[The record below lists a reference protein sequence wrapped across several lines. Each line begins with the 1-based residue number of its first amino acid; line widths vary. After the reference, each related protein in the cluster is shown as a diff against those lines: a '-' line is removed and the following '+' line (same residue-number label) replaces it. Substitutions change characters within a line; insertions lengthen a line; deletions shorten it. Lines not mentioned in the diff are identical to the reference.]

1 MLNGAVMGLFW
12 SKIEVKT
19 SKSFC
24 RGNFLFV
31 PFNALF
37 YVWTMRQCLKNIPAK
52 FQSRPT
58 FLVGFFSKRVTD
70 DDDRRKTFFLASCS
84 EYSSLIYRVVTME
97 YRTGGAC
104 IYAFP
109 VHESALRELS
119 AAVVR
124 PANSLIFHCASW
136 ASNFCAWPC
145 RRHPTFLIKWRSSC
159 SNKHSVT
166 WSFLFEASQLSTRCG
181 KVRVQSQHRRSSS
194 HELLFPSRQTVMH
207 TDHVLSVH
215 KEW

>member
-1 MLNGAVMGLFW
+1 MLNGAVMDIFR
-12 SKIEVKT
+12 SKIEVKS

-52 FQSRPT
+52 FQSRPA

-97 YRTGGAC
+97 YRTGGRGA
-104 IYAFP
+104 
-109 VHESALRELS
+109 VHALP
-119 AAVVR
+119 VVR
-124 PANSLIFHCASW
+124 TPRAFCSCRSTNKFLDFSLCFLSFELLCLTMS
-136 ASNFCAWPC
+136 SPSDFSFKVKEQLFEQTFC
-145 RRHPTFLIKWRSSC
+145 
-159 SNKHSVT
+159 T

-207 TDHVLSVH
+207 TDHVLTVH

>member
-1 MLNGAVMGLFW
+1 MLNLAVMGIFR
-12 SKIEVKT
+12 SKIEVKS

-31 PFNALF
+31 PFNPLF
-37 YVWTMRQCLKNIPAK
+37 YVWTLRQCFKNVPAK

-58 FLVGFFSKRVTD
+58 LLAGFFSRRVTD
-70 DDDRRKTFFLASCS
+70 DDDRTKTFFLASCS

-97 YRTGGAC
+97 YRTSDRGNAC
-104 IYAFP
+104 ISS
-109 VHESALRELS
+109 ESAVREFS

-124 PANSLIFHCASW
+124 PANSLIFPCASW
-136 ASNFCAWPC
+136 ASNFCAWPS
-145 RRHPTFLIKWRSSC
+145 RRHPTFLSKRRSSC
-159 SNKHSVT
+159 LNKHSVT
-166 WSFLFEASQLSTRCG
+166 WSFLFEASRYSTRCG

-194 HELLFPSRQTVMH
+194 RVAVPVEANSHAHS
-207 TDHVLSVH
+207 DHVLSVH

>member
-1 MLNGAVMGLFW
+1 MLNRAVMSIFR
-12 SKIEVKT
+12 SKIEVKS

-31 PFNALF
+31 PFNHLF

-58 FLVGFFSKRVTD
+58 FLAGFFSKRVTD
-70 DDDRRKTFFLASCS
+70 DEDRRKTFFLASCS
-84 EYSSLIYRVVTME
+84 EYSSLIFTALLPWSTVD
-97 YRTGGAC
+97 
-104 IYAFP
+104 AFP
-109 VHESALRELS
+109 VSPHSASFLQLS
-119 AAVVR
+119 SSKFLE
-124 PANSLIFHCASW
+124 NGLIFLCASW

-145 RRHPTFLIKWRSSC
+145 RRHPTFLLKRRSSC

-166 WSFLFEASQLSTRCG
+166 WSFLFEASRLSTRCG

-194 HELLFPSRQTVMH
+194 RVAVPVEANSYAHS
-207 TDHVLSVH
+207 DHVLSVH

>member
-1 MLNGAVMGLFW
+1 MLNRAVMGIFR
-12 SKIEVKT
+12 SKIEVN
-19 SKSFC
+19 SCKSFC

-31 PFNALF
+31 PFNPLF
-37 YVWTMRQCLKNIPAK
+37 YVWTMRQCFKNIPAK

-84 EYSSLIYRVVTME
+84 EYTSLIYRVVTME
-97 YRTGGAC
+97 YRTSDRGNAC
-104 IYAFP
+104 ISS
-109 VHESALRELS
+109 ES

-136 ASNFCAWPC
+136 SSNFCAWPS
-145 RRHPTFLIKWRSSC
+145 RRHPTFLLKRRSSC
-159 SNKHSVT
+159 SKKHSVT
-166 WSFLFEASQLSTRCG
+166 WSFLFKTSRFSTRCG

-194 HELLFPSRQTVMH
+194 RVAVPVEANSHAHS
-207 TDHVLSVH
+207 DHILSVH